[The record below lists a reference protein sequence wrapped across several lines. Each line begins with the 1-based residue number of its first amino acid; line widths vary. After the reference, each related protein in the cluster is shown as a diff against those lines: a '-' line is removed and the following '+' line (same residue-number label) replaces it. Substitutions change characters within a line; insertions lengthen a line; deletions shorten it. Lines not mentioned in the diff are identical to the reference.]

1 MTSKSG
7 AKVMKRWGQ
16 SPGRT
21 IGVLI
26 ATILL
31 ALSLMYVVPLAA
43 KGWPVDQAGATM
55 ISYHSLIEAPA
66 KFDKKL
72 VWVIG
77 AFKIRNGTAYLS
89 ETSSGSDPQKSVCVA
104 PTESIAASV
113 VDPTGSGRRAIL
125 ARFAGLDPI
134 SVHGRYESAP
144 SSQCPNGTVFAAL
157 LEVSLE

>member
-1 MTSKSG
+1 
-7 AKVMKRWGQ
+7 MKRWGQ
-16 SPGRT
+16 SLGRAV
-21 IGVLI
+21 GVLI

-89 ETSSGSDPQKSVCVA
+89 ETSSGSDPQKSICVA
-104 PTESIAASV
+104 PTESIAAS
-113 VDPTGSGRRAIL
+113 ALIL
-125 ARFAGLDPI
+125 QVREGERYQPGCWHIDPI

-144 SSQCPNGTVFAAL
+144 KFSMPETARCFAAL
-157 LEVSLE
+157 LEVSH